1 MRLRR
6 AYAVAEMPPVWR
18 VLGARLVPMTPRHVM
33 VLECLENPLSPL
45 SDTEDLIGPST
56 VAQAVEVCRRS
67 GKDAVRFFSRT
78 RPWVMRLIL
87 RIRNGNYRWC
97 AAPWQPLAQFI
108 SYRRFWAMDRPMI
121 DDDEKGSSK
130 SEVPGIWSMVS
141 QRVLAGEDRETIL
154 DTPCRVLMWDSV
166 FNADACR
173 VLKVKDRTPARIK
186 LSEMANL
193 PMTSEE
199 IQELLS
205 IRKQHMQ
212 SRHHA

>member
-1 MRLRR
+1 
-6 AYAVAEMPPVWR
+6 
-18 VLGARLVPMTPRHVM
+18 
-33 VLECLENPLSPL
+33 
-45 SDTEDLIGPST
+45 
-56 VAQAVEVCRRS
+56 
-67 GKDAVRFFSRT
+67 
-78 RPWVMRLIL
+78 
-87 RIRNGNYRWC
+87 
-97 AAPWQPLAQFI
+97 
-108 SYRRFWAMDRPMI
+108 MI

-173 VLKVKDRTPARIK
+173 VLKVKDRTAARIK
-186 LSEMANL
+186 LSEMANR